1 MLINKLN
8 PYGLDIRYVLCKCSV
23 HWMFCIYLVFV
34 VVAFFLKHQFTINEY
49 FYLLPL
55 LIF

>member
-1 MLINKLN
+1 MV
-8 PYGLDIRYVLCKCSV
+8 LDIRYVLGECSAY
-23 HWMFCIYLVFV
+23 WMFCIYLVFV
-34 VVAFFLKHQFTINEY
+34 VVAFFFKHHFTINEY